1 MDNLF
6 NNLIYYLV
14 MAKNI
19 IGKFE
24 DITALHEYLNA
35 AKSNKHF
42 EGRES
47 SLTGGHDFCG
57 SDDMPQAHGW
67 LVNGYSDIAV
77 PMQHAIRA
85 AEAAG
90 ETGAHTTRRR
100 QITSVA
106 GNRVNVARYLAGN
119 PVCMTRT
126 IRAKVPAPVVTIVY
140 NSGAVSAYTADE
152 IFDAAVKVLLAAI
165 KIEKQGIR
173 VNLYAAT
180 ISESNRQYGG
190 IILRVKSAD
199 QPLNVLKTAYPLCH
213 PSMLRRHKFRYIE
226 THPDTPRHWLNG
238 YGRSV
243 ERAGLVDALR
253 QEGIRY
259 DAALTFY
266 DVHGSGVKVDDIVNK
281 MLKK

>member
-1 MDNLF
+1 
-6 NNLIYYLV
+6 
-14 MAKNI
+14 MARNI

-24 DITALHEYLNA
+24 DITTLHEYLSA
-35 AKSNKHF
+35 AVSNKHF
-42 EGRES
+42 EGNES
-47 SLTGGHDFCG
+47 SLSGGYDFCG
-57 SDDMPQAHGW
+57 SNDMPQAHNW
-67 LVNGYSDIAV
+67 LVNGYNDIAV
-77 PMQHAIRA
+77 PMQQAIRA
-85 AEAAG
+85 AEAEG

-100 QITSVA
+100 HVSSVA
-106 GNRVNVARYLAGN
+106 GNRVNVAKFLAGN

-140 NSGAVSAYTADE
+140 NSGAISSYTADE
-152 IFDAAVKVLLAAI
+152 IFNAALKVLLAAI
-165 KIEKQGIR
+165 KIEKQGVR

-180 ISESNRQYGG
+180 ISKSRKQYGG

-226 THPDTPRHWLNG
+226 THPDTERHWREG

-243 ERAGLVDALR
+243 DFGELTDALR
-253 QEGIRY
+253 LEGMKY

-266 DVHGSGVKVDDIVNK
+266 DVHGGGVKVDDIVNK
-281 MLKK
+281 ILKK

>member
-1 MDNLF
+1 
-6 NNLIYYLV
+6 
-14 MAKNI
+14 MAKNNI

-24 DITALHEYLNA
+24 DITALHEYMSS

-42 EGRES
+42 EGEES
-47 SLTGGHDFCG
+47 SLLRGHEFCG
-57 SDDMPQAHGW
+57 SNDMPQAHSW
-67 LVNGYSDIAV
+67 LVYGYNDIAV
-77 PMQHAIRA
+77 PMQQAIRA

-90 ETGAHTTRRR
+90 ETGAYTTRRR
-100 QITSVA
+100 QVSSVA
-106 GNRVNVARYLAGN
+106 GNRVNVAKYLAGN

-126 IRAKVPAPVVTIVY
+126 IRTKVPAPVVTIVY
-140 NSGAVSAYTADE
+140 NSGATSGYTADE

-180 ISESNRQYGG
+180 ISESSGQYGG

-226 THPDTPRHWLNG
+226 THPDTPRHWRNG

-243 ERAGLVDALR
+243 QRSGLVEALK
-253 QEGIRY
+253 QEGIKY

-266 DVHGSGVKVDDIVNK
+266 DVHDGGVKVDDIVNK
-281 MLKK
+281 ILRK